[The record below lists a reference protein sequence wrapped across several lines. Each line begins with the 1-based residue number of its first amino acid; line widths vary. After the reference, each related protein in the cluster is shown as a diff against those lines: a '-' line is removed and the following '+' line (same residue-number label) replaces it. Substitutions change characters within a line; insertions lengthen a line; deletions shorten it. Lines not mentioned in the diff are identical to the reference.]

1 MATINGRARVI
12 QLYAERK
19 AIALLQKIQ
28 AFQKLRPKEL
38 LSIGV
43 TPAKSNPHHAAVNL
57 KL

>member
-1 MATINGRARVI
+1 MLKG
-12 QLYAERK
+12 K

-38 LSIGV
+38 LIIEV
-43 TPAKSNPHHAAVNL
+43 IPAKPNPHDAAVDP

>member
-1 MATINGRARVI
+1 MLKG
-12 QLYAERK
+12 E

-28 AFQKLRPKEL
+28 AFQKLRPKGL

-43 TPAKSNPHHAAVNL
+43 IPAESNPHHATVDL